1 MHGHDISLL
10 AAFAAGAV
18 SFLSPCVLP
27 VVPAY
32 LAVLAGGETGARRQF
47 AVRTVCFFAGFTV
60 VFVAMGATASLL
72 GQLFLEHQD
81 TVRRVG
87 AVFIVLMGLQL
98 IGLLRLPGLD
108 RERRLAPGG
117 RLGGPLG
124 AFVLG
129 LAITAGWTPCVGPIL
144 AAILAYAGIDGT
156 VSHGVLLLTAYAAGF
171 ALPFLLFTLLYRRF
185 SARIRARY
193 RWLPVIQRAAGAVL
207 VATGVLLFFDLV
219 QKLLGIIYGYWPL

>member
-1 MHGHDISLL
+1 MQGHDISLL

-32 LAVLAGGETGARRQF
+32 LAVLAGGEDGTRRQF
-47 AVRTVCFFAGFTV
+47 VVRTACFFAGFTV

-72 GQLFLEHQD
+72 GRLFLEHQD
-81 TVRRVG
+81 IVRRVG

-98 IGLLRLPGLD
+98 AGLLRLPGLD
-108 RERRLAPGG
+108 RERRFTPGASL
-117 RLGGPLG
+117 RGPLG

-156 VSHGVLLLTAYAAGF
+156 VGRGILLLTAYSAGF
-171 ALPFLLFTLLYRRF
+171 ALPFLLFTLLYRRY
-185 SARIRARY
+185 SARIRTRY
-193 RWLPVIQRAAGAVL
+193 RWLPLIQRAAGAVL
-207 VATGVLLFFDLV
+207 VATGVLLYFN
-219 QKLLGIIYGYWPL
+219 LLQQVLGLIYGYWPL